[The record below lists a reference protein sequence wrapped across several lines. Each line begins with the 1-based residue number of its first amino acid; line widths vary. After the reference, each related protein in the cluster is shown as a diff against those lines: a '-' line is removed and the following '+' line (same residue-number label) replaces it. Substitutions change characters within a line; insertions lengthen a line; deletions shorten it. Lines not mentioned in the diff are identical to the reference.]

1 MGVKTVAIQ
10 SPGDMGH
17 AVGKVLRENGF
28 DVITCLAGRSERTID
43 LAKAGNFRIVE
54 TMDDLVKEADL
65 ILSILVPGRA
75 RELANEISDSLARTG
90 ATTYFADC
98 NAVSPD
104 TATEISEI
112 INSAGGIFIDGGII
126 GTAPTKGDTP
136 RFYVSGPDAEVVAA
150 LDGKGIIVKVVG
162 TNIGQ
167 ASGIKM
173 CYAALTKG
181 THTLQVALLTAA
193 HKMGLTEQ
201 LKKEFE
207 FSQQGALAAMESG
220 ISRLPANA
228 HRWIGEMEEIS
239 STFAALGV
247 TPHFH
252 VGAADVYKL
261 LNQTPF
267 AEETPE
273 TIDKDRTTWDTI
285 SVAADMV
292 NVPYVESA

>member
-1 MGVKTVAIQ
+1 VGVKTVAIQ

-17 AVGKVLRENGF
+17 AVGKVLGENGF
-28 DVITCLAGRSERTID
+28 DVITCLSGRSQRTKE
-43 LAKAGNFRIVE
+43 LAEEGNFRIVE
-54 TMDDLVKEADL
+54 TMDDLVNEADL

-75 RELANEISDSLARTG
+75 KELVNEVAESLNRTG

-104 TATEISEI
+104 TAKEISKT
-112 INSAGGIFIDGGII
+112 INAAGGTFIDGGII

-136 RFYVSGPDAEVVAA
+136 RFYVSGPDADVVAV

-162 TNIGQ
+162 PDVGQ

-193 HKMGLTEQ
+193 QKMGLTEQ
-201 LKKEFE
+201 LKEEFA

-239 STFAALGV
+239 STFASLGV

-252 VGAADVYKL
+252 MGAADVYKL
-261 LNQTPF
+261 LNETPF

-273 TIDKDRTTWDTI
+273 TIDKNRSTWDTI

-292 NVPYVESA
+292 NSPYVRPE

>member
-17 AVGKVLRENGF
+17 AVGKVLEENGF
-28 DVITCLAGRSERTID
+28 DVITCLAGRSQRTKD
-43 LAKAGNFRIVE
+43 LAEEGNFRIVE
-54 TMDDLVKEADL
+54 SMDDLVNEADL

-75 RELANEISDSLARTG
+75 KELVNEVAEALNRTG

-104 TATEISEI
+104 TAKEISKT
-112 INSAGGIFIDGGII
+112 INAAGGTFIDGGII

-136 RFYVSGPDAEVVAA
+136 RFYVSGPDADVVAV

-162 TNIGQ
+162 PDVGQ

-193 HKMGLTEQ
+193 QKMGLTEQ
-201 LKKEFE
+201 LKEEFA
-207 FSQQGALAAMESG
+207 FSQQGAWAAMESG

-239 STFAALGV
+239 STFASLGV

-252 VGAADVYKL
+252 MGAADVYKL
-261 LNQTPF
+261 LNETPF

-273 TIDKDRTTWDTI
+273 TIDKNRSTWDTI

-292 NVPYVESA
+292 NSPYVRPE

>member
-17 AVGKVLRENGF
+17 AVGKVLGENGL
-28 DVITCLAGRSERTID
+28 DVITCLAGRSQRTKK
-43 LAKAGNFRIVE
+43 LAEEGNFRIVE
-54 TMDDLVKEADL
+54 TMDDLVNEADL

-75 RELANEISDSLARTG
+75 KELVNEVAESLNRTG

-104 TATEISEI
+104 TAKEISKT
-112 INSAGGIFIDGGII
+112 INAAGGTFIDGGII

-136 RFYVSGPDAEVVAA
+136 RFYVSGPNADVVAV

-162 TNIGQ
+162 PDVGQ

-193 HKMGLTEQ
+193 QKMGLTEQ
-201 LKKEFE
+201 LKEEFA
-207 FSQQGALAAMESG
+207 FSQEGALAAMESG

-239 STFAALGV
+239 STFASLGV

-252 VGAADVYKL
+252 MGAADVYKL
-261 LNQTPF
+261 LNETPF

-273 TIDKDRTTWDTI
+273 TIDKNRSSWDTI

-292 NVPYVESA
+292 NSPYVRPE

>member
-1 MGVKTVAIQ
+1 MSVKTVAIQ

-17 AVGKVLRENGF
+17 AVGKVLGENGF
-28 DVITCLAGRSERTID
+28 DVLTCLDGRSQRTKE
-43 LAKAGNFRIVE
+43 LAAEGNFRIVE
-54 TMDDLVKEADL
+54 TMDDLVNEADL

-75 RELANEISDSLARTG
+75 KELANEVSESLSRTG

-104 TATEISEI
+104 TAKEISET
-112 INSAGGIFIDGGII
+112 INAAGGIFIDGGII

-136 RFYVSGPDAEVVAA
+136 RFYVSGPDADVVAV
-150 LDGKGIIVKVVG
+150 LDGTGIIVKVVG
-162 TNIGQ
+162 PDVGQ

-193 HKMGLTEQ
+193 QKMGLTEQ
-201 LKKEFE
+201 LKEEFA

-239 STFAALGV
+239 STFASLGV

-252 VGAADVYKL
+252 MGAADVYKL
-261 LNQTPF
+261 LNETPF

-273 TIDKDRTTWDTI
+273 TIDKNRSTWDTI
-285 SVAADMV
+285 SIAADMV
-292 NVPYVESA
+292 NSPYVRPE